1 MQHAHK
7 HHGADEVVTGS
18 IPHASA
24 DKNVTGRN
32 GRIKSQGCGWF
43 QLANVRVAVSHAVA
57 ALLLSQSQQWISTRR
72 TPRRQIG
79 GGHRDNHQRR
89 QGDANTGWILWTQPE
104 QH

>member
-32 GRIKSQGCGWF
+32 GRIKSEGCGYTDC
-43 QLANVRVAVSHAVA
+43 AVA
-57 ALLLSQSQQWISTRR
+57 RLFDLKGHIALVTGANHGSARRPRAHWRPAVRQSC
-72 TPRRQIG
+72 
-79 GGHRDNHQRR
+79 
-89 QGDANTGWILWTQPE
+89 
-104 QH
+104 